1 MGNWTVPS
9 ETDLAAALSQREIDA
24 FRASPAASM
33 DADPVRSVLDQA
45 AGLVRASCR
54 SNGRVKID
62 AGSASSIPR
71 SCMRA
76 LCAIAAFD
84 VLKRLPVPVGED
96 RRKAYEDALAFL
108 RDVAAGRITPEG
120 AEDEDDTADAAPL
133 PVSAEP
139 HTPPRLLD

>member
-1 MGNWTVPS
+1 MSWTVPT
-9 ETDLAAALSQREIDA
+9 ETDLAAALSQREIDQ

-54 SNGRVKID
+54 SNGRVKMD
-62 AGSASSIPR
+62 ASADNSIPR
-71 SCMRA
+71 SCLRA

-96 RRKAYEDALAFL
+96 RRRAYEDALEFL
-108 RDVAAGRITPEG
+108 KDIASGAITPEG
-120 AEDEDDTADAAPL
+120 ADAEDDTASAHAL
-133 PVSAEP
+133 PASAEP
-139 HTPPRLLD
+139 HDPPRLLD